1 MFLYEGDCWKKTTV
15 IRGIQYTTVSHYS
28 GNRDIFEKMG
38 ELILGSFWSSEG
50 DEITEESSLVSGID
64 KKSD

>member
-38 ELILGSFWSSEG
+38 ELILGFLLG
-50 DEITEESSLVSGID
+50 IRDDEITEESSLVSGID